1 MAKYLLHSK
10 DECDSTISR
19 ELNRAIIHN
28 RSLSAILLTLGMRFS
43 LTPSLTKKIIS
54 TIKTSLLS
62 YDYVFKLEGEKFVLL
77 LPETNQK
84 EAVEK
89 GMKIKTQLEALKIS
103 VSVGISSYHTAHTE
117 GLETNLNMGSRLR
130 HA

>member
-1 MAKYLLHSK
+1 
-10 DECDSTISR
+10 
-19 ELNRAIIHN
+19 
-28 RSLSAILLTLGMRFS
+28 MRFS